1 LDKAIKKNLLLNLYK
16 KMQLIRCIEEH
27 ISENYSQQEMRC
39 PIHLSIGQ
47 EAAAVGVCHNLDK
60 KDKMFS
66 THRCH
71 AHYIAKGGSLEKM
84 IGEIYGKVN
93 GCCKGRGG
101 SMHLF
106 DEAAGLSSSIPIVGS
121 SIPVAVGN
129 ALANKLNNKK
139 NISVA
144 CFGDG
149 TVEEGVF
156 YESLNFAILK
166 KLSVFFFCEN
176 NFYSVMTHIKE
187 RQPSN
192 FLKKINQPYN
202 LPLKIINGNNVEEVF
217 AESKKLIDYIKK
229 GNGPAMIVLN
239 THRYKEHCGPNEDI
253 QLGYRDKKEYSFW
266 KSLDPISL
274 CETKLKN
281 KYNVKND
288 VLNKIK
294 RLNNKLCL
302 NAFKKAKKAP
312 LPNFKN
318 AHLKVYSE

>member
-1 LDKAIKKNLLLNLYK
+1 
-16 KMQLIRCIEEH
+16 MHLIRCVEEY
-27 ISENYSQQEMRC
+27 ISENYSKQEMRC

-47 EAAAVGVCHNLDK
+47 EAAAVGVCYNLDK

-106 DEAAGLSSSIPIVGS
+106 DEVAGLSSSIPIVGS

-192 FLKKINQPYN
+192 FLKKINQLYDM
-202 LPLKIINGNNVEEVF
+202 PLKIINGNNVEEVF

-253 QLGYRDKKEYSFW
+253 QLGYRDKKEYAFW

-274 CETKLKN
+274 CEKKLMN
-281 KYNVKND
+281 KYDVKND
-288 VLNKIK
+288 VLNKIQ

-302 NAFKKAKKAP
+302 NAFKKAKKAS